1 MATTSIWRVNGWLGK
16 VLIYIENPDKTEN
29 PAAYEKQGM
38 DGKEAQGLSDV
49 IEYAVQQKKTGKI
62 AVDDEDVPV
71 MQRFVSGVNC
81 SPTTARDEMIAVKKR
96 FGKEEGTVAY
106 HGYQSFAPGEAT
118 PEMAH
123 EIGLKLA
130 KALWGEKYQVLVA
143 THLDKAHHLHNHF
156 VVNTVSFLDGIKYHR
171 TEKDY
176 FDMQR
181 ESDRLCREYGLSV
194 IENPKRGKSKHY
206 GEWRAEQEG
215 RPTYLSLIKADV
227 DAAIRQSMT
236 ERQFFYRLRQMGY
249 DIKVGKDITVRPY
262 DRPHGRKLVR
272 NLGEDYS
279 LENIRK
285 RILAQRRPQRVETPE
300 PRRCRLLGDLKQ
312 ARKVTGFRALYFHY
326 CYLLGVFPQKQNP
339 IVEKSQFV
347 MSLIEQIDKRGV
359 GPQHKSI
366 IDRCTALVY
375 PEAEKE
381 GRAATLCDLRNK
393 LLEQPE
399 EKAKEIA
406 LSLELYTTGSLD
418 IFGRDSTVDLN
429 KPYVVFDIHGLGEQ
443 LKPAGSLVITDTIL
457 NRVTLNWKRGKRT
470 HVFIDEFH
478 VMFENEQ
485 SGIFFNS
492 AWRQFRK
499 RGAYP
504 TAITQ
509 NVEYLL
515 DSVQASTMLSN
526 SEFIVMLN
534 QAASDREKLSKLL
547 NISKEQMSYVTNADA
562 GCGLIRYGSA
572 LVPFVNRFPR
582 NTKLYALMTTKP
594 GEGVFGGEEVLV

>member
-29 PAAYEKQGM
+29 PAAYEKRGM

-326 CYLLGVFPQKQNP
+326 CYLLGVFPQKQNRQRGHVP
-339 IVEKSQFV
+339 HALRNDLIRAEELTDEARLLSRQRVDTLEQLSAYQSDVEARLV
-347 MSLIEQIDKRGV
+347 SLTEQRKNLYRKLRTKEALADPARQEQIRAEV
-359 GPQHKSI
+359 S
-366 IDRCTALVY
+366 ALSAQIKALRREVKLC
-375 PEAEKE
+375 EDIAARSLSLKEKI
-381 GRAATLCDLRNK
+381 RAARE
-393 LLEQPE
+393 EQQAGKTEKTRE
-399 EKAKEIA
+399 EQ
-406 LSLELYTTGSLD
+406 
-418 IFGRDSTVDLN
+418 GR
-429 KPYVVFDIHGLGEQ
+429 
-443 LKPAGSLVITDTIL
+443 
-457 NRVTLNWKRGKRT
+457 
-470 HVFIDEFH
+470 
-478 VMFENEQ
+478 
-485 SGIFFNS
+485 
-492 AWRQFRK
+492 RK
-499 RGAYP
+499 RL
-504 TAITQ
+504 
-509 NVEYLL
+509 E
-515 DSVQASTMLSN
+515 
-526 SEFIVMLN
+526 
-534 QAASDREKLSKLL
+534 R
-547 NISKEQMSYVTNADA
+547 
-562 GCGLIRYGSA
+562 R
-572 LVPFVNRFPR
+572 
-582 NTKLYALMTTKP
+582 
-594 GEGVFGGEEVLV
+594 

>member
-194 IENPKRGKSKHY
+194 IENPN
-206 GEWRAEQEG
+206 
-215 RPTYLSLIKADV
+215 T
-227 DAAIRQSMT
+227 
-236 ERQFFYRLRQMGY
+236 
-249 DIKVGKDITVRPY
+249 
-262 DRPHGRKLVR
+262 
-272 NLGEDYS
+272 
-279 LENIRK
+279 
-285 RILAQRRPQRVETPE
+285 
-300 PRRCRLLGDLKQ
+300 
-312 ARKVTGFRALYFHY
+312 TGN
-326 CYLLGVFPQKQNP
+326 G
-339 IVEKSQFV
+339 
-347 MSLIEQIDKRGV
+347 
-359 GPQHKSI
+359 GPS
-366 IDRCTALVY
+366 R
-375 PEAEKE
+375 
-381 GRAATLCDLRNK
+381 RAA
-393 LLEQPE
+393 PP
-399 EKAKEIA
+399 I
-406 LSLELYTTGSLD
+406 SPS
-418 IFGRDSTVDLN
+418 S
-429 KPYVVFDIHGLGEQ
+429 KP
-443 LKPAGSLVITDTIL
+443 
-457 NRVTLNWKRGKRT
+457 
-470 HVFIDEFH
+470 
-478 VMFENEQ
+478 M
-485 SGIFFNS
+485 
-492 AWRQFRK
+492 
-499 RGAYP
+499 
-504 TAITQ
+504 
-509 NVEYLL
+509 
-515 DSVQASTMLSN
+515 
-526 SEFIVMLN
+526 
-534 QAASDREKLSKLL
+534 
-547 NISKEQMSYVTNADA
+547 
-562 GCGLIRYGSA
+562 
-572 LVPFVNRFPR
+572 
-582 NTKLYALMTTKP
+582 
-594 GEGVFGGEEVLV
+594 